1 VNSYQNRL
9 KSWRDAVDRTSGLF
23 GRMNTYTAEVA
34 ATVHFAATSLQGQ
47 HGRRP
52 TASEGSMQSR
62 RGRFVVAHR
71 LSGKPFFNALVILAL
86 RCWIDIDLDKATEPF
101 VEQVVMA

>member
-9 KSWRDAVDRTSGLF
+9 KSWRDAVHRTAGLLA
-23 GRMNTYTAEVA
+23 RMNTDTAEAA

-52 TASEGSMQSR
+52 TASEAIDAVEAWQIRCRPPPFTGSHS
-62 RGRFVVAHR
+62 
-71 LSGKPFFNALVILAL
+71 NALVILAL
-86 RCWIDIDLDKATEPF
+86 RRWIDIDLDKATEPF